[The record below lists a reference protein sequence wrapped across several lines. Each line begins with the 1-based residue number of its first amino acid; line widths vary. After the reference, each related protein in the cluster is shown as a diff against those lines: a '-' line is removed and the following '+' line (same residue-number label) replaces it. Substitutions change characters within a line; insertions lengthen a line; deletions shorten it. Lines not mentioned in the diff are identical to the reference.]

1 MKRLILLFLMATLL
15 TSCNNN
21 PDYAKNL
28 ATAQKLFQ
36 LHEEE
41 NLEAQLAL
49 VSEKMESITSM
60 YGAKASALTSIKL

>member
-1 MKRLILLFLMATLL
+1 MKKLILLFLMATLL
-15 TSCNNN
+15 TSCDNN

-41 NLEAQLAL
+41 NIEEQLIGISNVNYIQL
-49 VSEKMESITSM
+49 DNKQL
-60 YGAKASALTSIKL
+60 K

>member
-15 TSCNNN
+15 TSCDNN

-41 NLEAQLAL
+41 NIEEQLAL
-49 VSEKMESITSM
+49 VSEKNGINYLYVWCKSN
-60 YGAKASALTSIKL
+60 GL

>member
-1 MKRLILLFLMATLL
+1 MATLL

-49 VSEKMESITSM
+49 VSEKWSPSPLCMAE
-60 YGAKASALTSIKL
+60 KQLALTNTRL